1 MELRVLEYFL
11 ALTREGSISSA
22 AKSLNVSQPTLSRQL
37 IELEKELGCRL
48 FERSRQGVIL
58 TDAGM
63 LLRRRAGE
71 IAQLIHATESE
82 LQLSHDSIAGKISV
96 GCAETCA
103 MDVLGSLM
111 QDIHERYPRVTFDIV
126 SDTAE
131 NVAENINKGLLD
143 FGLMLRHTR
152 NEGLDYLPL
161 GCQEPGVILFRKDS
175 PLAGLNEVSMD
186 DLLNEPLLLPST
198 FKESGILGRYRG
210 KDEGGVLNVV
220 ATYNLLFNA
229 SRLVELGF
237 GSAITLEGLVRD
249 GLSEA
254 LTYRPIKDAP
264 ILSSY
269 LAWKPFQFRSNAC
282 KVFLEEAK
290 KTFER
295 A

>member
-96 GCAETCA
+96 GCAETRA

-111 QDIHERYPRVTFDIV
+111 QAIHERYPRVIFNIV

-161 GCQEPGVILFRKDS
+161 GYQEPGVILIRKDS
-175 PLAGLNEVSMD
+175 PLADLNEVGME

-198 FKESGILGRYRG
+198 FKESGILGHYRG

-249 GLSEA
+249 SLSET
-254 LTYRPIKDAP
+254 LTYRFIKDAP
-264 ILSSY
+264 ALSSY

-295 A
+295 V